1 MTATPRVG
9 VHRYTFPAHSAAHI
23 IVDLDRSAQ
32 KGSWDRKIIQSQLR
46 VVSPTMLTG
55 YRVITGWAKLRK
67 VYFAAEFSRPFETVL
82 SDGSTVRPNTD
93 IINGRELR
101 ADLTFAPS
109 AQPVVV
115 KVGISAVSPEGAMA
129 NLKRRPKAEAS
140 TR

>member
-9 VHRYTFPAHSAAHI
+9 VHRYTFPADSAAHI
-23 IVDLDRSAQ
+23 IVDLERSAQ

-67 VYFAAEFSRPFETVL
+67 VYFAAESSRPYEAVL

-93 IINGRELR
+93 I
-101 ADLTFAPS
+101 
-109 AQPVVV
+109 
-115 KVGISAVSPEGAMA
+115 
-129 NLKRRPKAEAS
+129 LKGGTLEFRLG
-140 TR
+140 